1 MQARD
6 ASQDRKGAAIE
17 STAAHHDQN
26 GPVTRAALAHRLRR
40 VLEIGC
46 LPTDS
51 DQERVAKEVFVVTG
65 LGAGLAGVVWAVMY
79 AALGKPLS
87 SLIPLVI
94 TVVLVAIFARFVETK
109 RLGLLP
115 VPFLALGIL
124 LPLLLQLSLGGY
136 VHGSAV
142 VMWAFMAPLFSLL
155 LRPARE
161 TAIWL
166 AAFVGDLVLAALL
179 DGSVAVRVQPLP
191 NIASLIL
198 FALNIAGIGLLTFVA
213 LSYFRAQRDA
223 AERRSEGLLLN
234 VLPAPIAAR
243 LKRGEEP
250 IADQHDDIT
259 VLFADLAGFTV
270 RSAHETPAETVAV
283 LNEVFS
289 VFDGL
294 VRRYGLEKIRTIGD
308 SYMVAAGVPLA
319 RPDHVHAICAMALDL
334 RREVARLNADHDW
347 DLSFR
352 VGINSGPAVAGIVGR
367 EKFHYDLWGDTI
379 NIASRMESHGLPDQI
394 QVTEP
399 VYERLKGD
407 FVFERR
413 GLIEVKG
420 KGPTLTYFL
429 VGRVGEHSEGDSV
442 RVPTPARSV
451 GSQPVQAT

>member
-1 MQARD
+1 MAPVAR
-6 ASQDRKGAAIE
+6 
-17 STAAHHDQN
+17 
-26 GPVTRAALAHRLRR
+26 PALAKRLRP
-40 VLEIGC
+40 VLEIGA

-51 DQERVAKEVFVVTG
+51 DQERVTKEVFVVTG
-65 LGAGLAGVVWAVMY
+65 LGAALAGAVWAVTY
-79 AALGKPLS
+79 AALGRPLS
-87 SLIPLVI
+87 GLIPLTM
-94 TVVLVAIFARFVETK
+94 TVAVAGIFARFVATK

-115 VPFLALGIL
+115 VLLLAFGVP

-161 TAIWL
+161 TLIWL
-166 AAFVGDLVLAALL
+166 AIFAGDVALAGVLDAPVAAK
-179 DGSVAVRVQPLP
+179 VQPLP
-191 NIASLIL
+191 NIASLSL
-198 FALNIAGIGLLTFVA
+198 FALNIAGIGSLSFVG
-213 LSYFRAQRDA
+213 LFYFRAQRDA
-223 AERRSEGLLLN
+223 AERRSERLLLN
-234 VLPAPIAAR
+234 VLPESIATR

-250 IADQHDDIT
+250 IADHHDDIT

-294 VRRYGLEKIRTIGD
+294 VSRYELEKIRTIGD
-308 SYMVAAGVPLA
+308 SYMVAAGVPVA
-319 RPDHVHAICAMALDL
+319 RPDHAHAICAMALDL

-352 VGINSGPAVAGIVGR
+352 IGINSGPAVAGIVGR

-394 QVTEP
+394 QVTEA
-399 VYERLKGD
+399 VYERLKND
-407 FVFERR
+407 FAFERR
-413 GLIEVKG
+413 GLIDVKG
-420 KGPTLTYFL
+420 KGPTMTYFL
-429 VGRVGEHSEGDSV
+429 VDLVGRHSDGGSAST
-442 RVPTPARSV
+442 PTPVRSV
-451 GSQPVQAT
+451 ASS

>member
-1 MQARD
+1 M
-6 ASQDRKGAAIE
+6 
-17 STAAHHDQN
+17 
-26 GPVTRAALAHRLRR
+26 TRATPAHRLRQ
-40 VLEIGC
+40 VLETGC

-51 DQERVAKEVFVVTG
+51 DQERVTKEVFVVIG
-65 LGAGLAGVVWAVMY
+65 LGATLAGVFWAVMY
-79 AALGKPLS
+79 VALGKPLS
-87 SLIPLVI
+87 GLIPLVI
-94 TVVLVAIFARFVETK
+94 SVVVVAIFARFVQTK

-115 VPFLALGIL
+115 VPFLGFGIL

-136 VHGSAV
+136 VRGSAV

-166 AAFVGDLVLAALL
+166 AIFVGDLVLAALL
-179 DGSVAVRVQPLP
+179 AASVAQKVQPLP
-191 NIASLIL
+191 NVAILTL
-198 FALNIAGIGLLTFVA
+198 FALNIAGIGSLTFLA
-213 LSYFRAQRDA
+213 LSYFRVQRDA
-223 AERRSEGLLLN
+223 AERRSEKLLLTI
-234 VLPAPIAAR
+234 LPESIAAR

-250 IADQHDDIT
+250 IADHHDDIT

-308 SYMVAAGVPLA
+308 SYMVAAGVPVA
-319 RPDHVHAICAMALDL
+319 RPDHAHAICAMALDL
-334 RREVARLNADHDW
+334 RGEVARLNANHDW

-352 VGINSGPAVAGIVGR
+352 IGINSGPAVAGIVGR
-367 EKFHYDLWGDTI
+367 EKFHYDLWGDTV

-399 VYERLKGD
+399 VYERLKND

-413 GLIEVKG
+413 GFVEVKG
-420 KGPTLTYFL
+420 KGPTLTYLL
-429 VGRVGEHSEGDSV
+429 VGRVGEHSDSDSV
-442 RVPTPARSV
+442 SEPTPAPSV
-451 GSQPVQAT
+451 GPQRVEAT

>member
-1 MQARD
+1 
-6 ASQDRKGAAIE
+6 
-17 STAAHHDQN
+17 
-26 GPVTRAALAHRLRR
+26 VTSAALVRRLRQ

-51 DQERVAKEVFVVTG
+51 DQEKVTKEVFVVMN
-65 LGAGLAGVVWAVMY
+65 LGGALAGVLWAVMY
-79 AALGKPLS
+79 AALGRPWS
-87 SLIPLVI
+87 GLIPLVQS
-94 TVVLVAIFARFVETK
+94 VVVAAVLARFVVTK

-115 VPFLALGIL
+115 VPFLGTGIL
-124 LPLLLQLSLGGY
+124 LPLWLQLSLGGY

-155 LRPARE
+155 IRPARE
-161 TAIWL
+161 TTIWL
-166 AAFVGDLVLAALL
+166 AAFVGDLGLAALL
-179 DGSVAVRVQPLP
+179 DASVARNVQPLP
-191 NIASLIL
+191 NVAILTL
-198 FALNIAGIGLLTFVA
+198 FALNLAGTGQLTFLVI
-213 LSYFRAQRDA
+213 SYFRAQRDA
-223 AERRSEGLLLN
+223 AERRSEKLLLN
-234 VLPAPIAAR
+234 VLPEPIAAR

-250 IADQHDDIT
+250 IADHHDDIT

-319 RPDHVHAICAMALDL
+319 RPDHAHAICAMALDV
-334 RREVARLNADHDW
+334 RREVARLNAAHDW

-352 VGINSGPAVAGIVGR
+352 IGINSGPAVAGIVGR
-367 EKFHYDLWGDTI
+367 EKFHYDLWGDTV

-407 FVFERR
+407 FAFERR

-429 VGRVGEHSEGDSV
+429 VGHVGEHSDGDSV
-442 RVPTPARSV
+442 RVPAPAPSV
-451 GSQPVQAT
+451 GS

>member
-1 MQARD
+1 MGQMAR
-6 ASQDRKGAAIE
+6 A
-17 STAAHHDQN
+17 T
-26 GPVTRAALAHRLRR
+26 PAHRLRQ

-51 DQERVAKEVFVVTG
+51 DQERVTKEVFVVIG
-65 LGAGLAGVVWAVMY
+65 LGATLAGVFWAVMY
-79 AALGKPLS
+79 VALGKPLS
-87 SLIPLVI
+87 GLIPLVI
-94 TVVLVAIFARFVETK
+94 SVVVAAIFARFVQTK

-115 VPFLALGIL
+115 VPFLGFGIL

-136 VHGSAV
+136 VRGSAV

-166 AAFVGDLVLAALL
+166 AIFVGDLVLAALL
-179 DGSVAVRVQPLP
+179 DASVAQKVQPLP
-191 NIASLIL
+191 NVAILTL
-198 FALNIAGIGLLTFVA
+198 FALNIAGIGSLTFLA
-213 LSYFRAQRDA
+213 LSYFRVQRDA
-223 AERRSEGLLLN
+223 AERRSEKLLLTI
-234 VLPAPIAAR
+234 LPESIAAR

-250 IADQHDDIT
+250 IADHHDDIT

-308 SYMVAAGVPLA
+308 SYMVAAGVPVA
-319 RPDHVHAICAMALDL
+319 RPDHAHAICAMALDL
-334 RREVARLNADHDW
+334 RGEVARLNANHDW

-352 VGINSGPAVAGIVGR
+352 IGINSGPAVAGIVGR
-367 EKFHYDLWGDTI
+367 EKFHYDLWGDTV

-399 VYERLKGD
+399 VYERLKND

-413 GLIEVKG
+413 GFVDVKG
-420 KGPTLTYFL
+420 KGPTLTYLL
-429 VGRVGEHSEGDSV
+429 VGRVGERSDSGSV
-442 RVPTPARSV
+442 REPTPAPSV
-451 GSQPVQAT
+451 GPQRVEAT